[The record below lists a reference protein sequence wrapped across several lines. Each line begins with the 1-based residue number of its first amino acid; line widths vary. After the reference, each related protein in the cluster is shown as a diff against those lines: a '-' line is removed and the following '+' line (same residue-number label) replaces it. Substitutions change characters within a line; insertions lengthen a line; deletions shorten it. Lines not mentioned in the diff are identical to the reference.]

1 MIRLFRT
8 RWTRLAVGPEAA
20 SEPGDVPSVGSRLRP
35 YSDAFCTLVGADEVA
50 VLFPFTPHGRGV
62 EPVFVVAS
70 SSAPV
75 PASQR
80 VWREGDEVAAAG
92 LVARTN
98 VARTN
103 DASLTVEATDGGFI
117 AACPLV
123 VDGRTKGVVL
133 ARRREPFGRRRLHA
147 LSAASA
153 DAAAALDRIRLDD
166 AERRS
171 RLGAAH
177 AQRHLALLAAASGT
191 FAPALDDHIP
201 ALEALG
207 SLTVPEYADWL
218 AIDLVGAAG
227 TPERVVDVDGDD
239 GANRAS
245 AAGWIPVIEEVIR
258 TGTSAVGVDE
268 PVPAGGSQ
276 AAPGSWFGWPAGGAD
291 GVRLLDDDQA
301 GPLCRD
307 GGLGSF
313 VIVPI
318 RSRGLSLGAMTV
330 GTRRPRRG
338 LRLSDVRAFEEIA
351 IRCALVI
358 ERVLLYRETRAAGQA
373 AARHADQLRLAV
385 VASQAIA
392 GASSVD
398 EALRRAAREAGRA
411 LGASWA
417 CARMHR
423 DGVDTTFAW
432 PAASSAR
439 TSDTALSTAARIT
452 RLTNEAARDG
462 PESPWIAVPLTF
474 RDGPAAG
481 FLLLESPEGRT
492 FNADDQALL
501 LLLGRVTSAAIE
513 QADLYE
519 AAAASEQRL
528 RTLVEAAPLAIMEID
543 VNGKVLAAN
552 RAATALFGIPDAMP
566 GPMLVHPATDDVLA
580 ELRERVAAGETIV
593 EQRMKVWRLDGNSV
607 DVSASASALV
617 DGEGR
622 PSGLLAVLADVSERQ
637 ELEQQLQHHRRM
649 EAVGRLAGGVAH
661 DFNNLLT
668 VIIGYSDLIARRL
681 GPDHALAADIDAVR
695 AAGQRAADL
704 TEKLLTISRRRVVEA
719 TVVDPN
725 AVVADIQRLLERLV
739 GEDIVMES
747 DLDRTAGHI
756 KIDQGQLEQVLLNL
770 VVNARDALPHGGRI
784 SISTRAEPPEEI
796 GLGSVNLVVSDT
808 GVGMDVSTIERCF
821 EPFFTT
827 KERTKGTGLG
837 LATVYSIVAE
847 AGGRIAVES
856 APGNG
861 ATFRIWWPCVN
872 ADETVRPPRPESG
885 GAEAAPGSVLL
896 VEDERD
902 VRAFARKVL
911 TLAGYDVHVAAS
923 GTEALSLLGRLAQP
937 PDLLISDVVM
947 PGMSGI
953 DLAAAVR
960 SSHPEVPVLFVSGYA
975 DAARDGAPAS
985 IPKDALLAKPFSP
998 DELLA
1003 AVRRTVTAARQ
1014 ATDRGQPSNR

>member
-1 MIRLFRT
+1 
-8 RWTRLAVGPEAA
+8 
-20 SEPGDVPSVGSRLRP
+20 
-35 YSDAFCTLVGADEVA
+35 VA
-50 VLFPFTPHGRGV
+50 VLFPVPPHGRDV
-62 EPVFVVAS
+62 EPVFVVVS
-70 SSAPV
+70 SVAAAPTG
-75 PASQR
+75 PR
-80 VWREGDEVAAAG
+80 IWREGDEVAAAG
-92 LVARTN
+92 LVR
-98 VARTN
+98 
-103 DASLTVEATDGGFI
+103 DGHDGQLSVEATGVGSV

-133 ARRREPFGRRRLHA
+133 AHRREPFGRRRLRA
-147 LSAASA
+147 LSSAAT

-207 SLTVPEYADWL
+207 SLTVPEYADCL
-218 AIDLVGAAG
+218 AIDLIGAAG
-227 TPERVVDVDGDD
+227 VPERVVDVDGDR
-239 GANRAS
+239 GATRGG
-245 AAGWIPVIEEVIR
+245 AGRGLAGGGAGRWMPAIEEVIR

-268 PVPAGGSQ
+268 PVPAGGSR
-276 AAPGSWFGWPAGGAD
+276 AGSWFGWPAIGAD

-301 GPLCRD
+301 GPLCRER
-307 GGLGSF
+307 GLGSF
-313 VIVPI
+313 AIVPI

-358 ERVLLYRETRAAGQA
+358 ERVLLYAETRAAGQA

-398 EALRRAAREAGRA
+398 EALRRSAREAGRA

-417 CARMHR
+417 CARVSR

-432 PAASSAR
+432 PASSSTR
-439 TSDTALSTAARIT
+439 TSAAALSTAARIT

-492 FNADDQALL
+492 FSVDDQALL

-519 AAAASEQRL
+519 AAASSEQRL

-552 RAATALFGIPDAMP
+552 RAATVLFGIPDATA

-580 ELRERVAAGETIV
+580 GLRERVAAGETIV
-593 EQRMKVWRLDGNSV
+593 EQRMKVWRIDGASV

-719 TVVDPN
+719 TVIDPN
-725 AVVADIQRLLERLV
+725 AVVVEIQRLLERVV

-747 DLDRTAGHI
+747 DLDQTAGRV

-784 SISTRAEPPEEI
+784 SISTRTEPSDDTGP
-796 GLGSVNLVVSDT
+796 GGVVLVVSDT
-808 GVGMDVSTIERCF
+808 GVGMDPSTIERCF

-856 APGNG
+856 APGEG
-861 ATFRIWWPCVN
+861 ATFRIWLPCVD
-872 ADETVRPPRPESG
+872 AEETARPPRPEIG
-885 GAEAAPGSVLL
+885 HAEAAPGSVLL

-923 GTEALSLLGRLAQP
+923 GTEALSVLGRLAEP

-960 SSHPEVPVLFVSGYA
+960 NSHPEVPVLFVSGYA
-975 DAARDGAPAS
+975 DATRDGAPAS

-1003 AVRRTVTAARQ
+1003 AVRRTVAAKPG
-1014 ATDRGQPSNR
+1014 TSVRGQPSNR